1 MDLNNAEVQ
10 VTTSLLLHAGV
21 RESHLLRLADYGEMG
36 EFYSACAERFPKE
49 ENPTYRY
56 PSWEN
61 IPPFLINRNWIC
73 TNIFEIRDAME
84 HLDESEY
91 DYFVKWCRY
100 HGHNLATDDASL
112 LVAHFQDM
120 CGSSPECSDEPFELS
135 EEMLLTQCLSGSYF
149 DTSRYA
155 MEMFGKDYD

>member
-1 MDLNNAEVQ
+1 MDLNYAEVQ
-10 VTTSLLLHAGV
+10 VTTASLLHHGV
-21 RESHLLRLADYGEMG
+21 REAHLLRLADYGEMG

-73 TNIFEIRDAME
+73 PNIFEIRDAME

-100 HGHNLATDDASL
+100 HGHNLATDDPNL

-120 CGSSPECSDEPFELS
+120 YASRTENEESSELPDEALLYQSIIGNHYDFSHLS
-135 EEMLLTQCLSGSYF
+135 ADIF
-149 DTSRYA
+149 NDN
-155 MEMFGKDYD
+155 YD

>member
-21 RESHLLRLADYGEMG
+21 REAHLLRLADYGEMG
-36 EFYSACAERFPKE
+36 EFYTACAERFPKE
-49 ENPTYRY
+49 ENPTYHY

-73 TNIFEIRDAME
+73 PNIFEIRDAME

-100 HGHNLATDDASL
+100 HGHNLATDDPNL

-120 CGSSPECSDEPFELS
+120 YGCKTEIEESSELPDEALLYQSIIGNHYDFSHLASDIFN
-135 EEMLLTQCLSGSYF
+135 
-149 DTSRYA
+149 DN
-155 MEMFGKDYD
+155 YD

>member
-10 VTTSLLLHAGV
+10 VTTSQLLHAGV
-21 RESHLLRLADYGEMG
+21 REAHLLRLADYGEMG
-36 EFYSACAERFPKE
+36 EFYTACAERFPKVK
-49 ENPTYRY
+49 NPAYRY

-61 IPPFLINRNWIC
+61 IPHFLINRNWIC
-73 TNIFEIRDAME
+73 PNIFEIRDAME

-100 HGHNLATDDASL
+100 HGHNLATDDANL

-120 CGSSPECSDEPFELS
+120 HGNTTRFIDLAVKGFSSLS
-135 EEMLLTQCLSGSYF
+135 RSF
-149 DTSRYA
+149 
-155 MEMFGKDYD
+155 

>member
-10 VTTSLLLHAGV
+10 VTTSRLFYAGAG
-21 RESHLLRLADYGEMG
+21 ESHLLRLADYGEMD
-36 EFYSACAERFPKE
+36 EFFTACAERFPKE

-61 IPPFLINRNWIC
+61 IPSFLINHKWIC
-73 TNIFEIRDAME
+73 PNIFDIRDAME
-84 HLDESEY
+84 RLDESEY
-91 DYFVKWCRY
+91 GYFVKWCRY
-100 HGHNLATDDASL
+100 HGHNLGTDDANL

-120 CGSSPECSDEPFELS
+120 YGCTADYIDESPDLS
-135 EEMLLTQCLSGSYF
+135 EEVLLTQCLTGNYF

-155 MEMFGKDYD
+155 MEMFGEDYD